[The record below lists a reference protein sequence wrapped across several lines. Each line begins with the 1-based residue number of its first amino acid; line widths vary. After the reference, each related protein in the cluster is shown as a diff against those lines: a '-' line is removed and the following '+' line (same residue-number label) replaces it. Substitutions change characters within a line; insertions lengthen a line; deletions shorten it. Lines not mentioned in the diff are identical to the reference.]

1 MPYPSYS
8 PPNGSHS
15 QPRPLSRS
23 EDDSRERAIRLLT
36 DAYAY
41 DEITEFEFERRL
53 GQLSSAATPGTIN
66 SVVADLGQRSG
77 LVRDPMPGY
86 LPAPSEGRIVGF
98 MSETRRK
105 GPWRV
110 PQNLLLRAV
119 MSDMKVDLRYAAIPP
134 GCTIE
139 VKAVM
144 SSVSIIVPPGLVVA
158 FNIDPFLGAAGS
170 DAADGGMSSLSRPH
184 VSVFG
189 SALMAEVRV
198 RVRALGR

>member
-1 MPYPSYS
+1 MAYPSYS
-8 PPNGSHS
+8 PSNGSRS
-15 QPRPLSRS
+15 QPRPQAPVV
-23 EDDSRERAIRLLT
+23 EDSRERAIRLLT

-53 GQLSSAATPGTIN
+53 AQLSLAATPGMIN

-77 LVRDPMPGY
+77 LVRDPVPGY
-86 LPAPSEGRIVGF
+86 LPAPIEGKIVGF

-110 PQNLLLRAV
+110 PQRLTLRAI
-119 MSDMKVDLRYAAIPP
+119 MSDVKIDLRYAVIPP

-139 VKAVM
+139 VRAVM
-144 SSVSIIVPPGLVVA
+144 ASVSIIVPPGLNVA
-158 FNIDPFLGAAGS
+158 FHVNPFMGAAGS
-170 DAADGGMSSLSRPH
+170 DADDVMMGNSH
-184 VSVFG
+184 VHVHG
-189 SALMAEVRV
+189 SAIMAEVRV